1 MYLSEIYF
9 TKYILSI
16 VMIILLYSYV
26 YYAKMTILVLK
37 CPFKDKVVYCS
48 TTVMNPKYFW
58 ELEFITVA
66 PQY

>member
-1 MYLSEIYF
+1 MC
-9 TKYILSI
+9 T
-16 VMIILLYSYV
+16 
-26 YYAKMTILVLK
+26 YAKMTILVLK